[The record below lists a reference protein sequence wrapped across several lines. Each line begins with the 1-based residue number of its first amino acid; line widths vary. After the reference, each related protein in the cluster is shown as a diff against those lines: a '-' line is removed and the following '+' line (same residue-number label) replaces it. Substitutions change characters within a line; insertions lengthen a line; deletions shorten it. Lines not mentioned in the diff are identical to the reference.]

1 MSKLHLVS
9 ILDRSGSMG
18 GTESEVI
25 GAYNAFI
32 KEQLVLLGDKNVEST
47 ATLVLFDNKVEEVYF
62 QTPLHEVPELTSD
75 VYFVRGM
82 TALYDAIGT
91 TIAKFEG
98 EENVIFFIETDGA
111 ENSSHEYSGISL
123 KAVVEA
129 KKAAGWEFIFAGAD
143 LSYDV
148 VQQMQGALGASA
160 SVAFSKTAQG
170 YADRSMLFSASTV
183 NYVASK
189 GLQ

>member
-1 MSKLHLVS
+1 MNKLHLVS

-25 GAYNAFI
+25 GAYNGFI
-32 KEQLVLLGDKNVEST
+32 KEQLVSLADKGIEST
-47 ATLVLFDNKVEEVYF
+47 ASLILFDNKVEEVYLK
-62 QTPLHEVPELTSD
+62 TPLHEVPELTSD

-82 TALYDAIGT
+82 TALYDAVGT

-111 ENSSHEYSGISL
+111 ENGSHEYTGDSL

-143 LSYDV
+143 LPYDMV
-148 VQQMQGALGASA
+148 HQMQATLGASA
-160 SVAFSKTAQG
+160 SVVFAKTAQG
-170 YADRSMLFSASTV
+170 YADRSMLFSGSTV
-183 NYVASK
+183 AYAASK
-189 GLQ
+189 GL